1 MIKFFRHIRQ
11 QLISENKTGKYFKYA
26 LGEILLVMIGILLAL
41 QVNNW
46 NQNRKNNRLKTS
58 YIKNLKEDL
67 QKDSEYLKELDSINK
82 AAEKSG
88 NYLANF
94 LEHKTMEIDS
104 IELAKSI
111 VFTSFIPNITII
123 TSTYNDLIN
132 SNNINLFNDVKLKR
146 LLDTYY
152 IRNNWGEL
160 LNGRILKTAWYDY
173 RDEMLKYHNPLL
185 YKDFY
190 ALDYTSLNNV
200 KTYDIQWDAM
210 KNNKHLK
217 TQVGMIGAYRII
229 RSNDLEG
236 YISANK
242 TILDYLGSLEK

>member
-1 MIKFFRHIRQ
+1 MIKFFRKIRQ
-11 QLISENKTGKYFKYA
+11 KLLSEGKTGTYFKYA

-46 NQNRKNNRLKTS
+46 NQDRKNKRLKTS

-67 QKDSEYLKELDSINK
+67 QKDSEYLVELDSINT

-94 LEHKTMEIDS
+94 LDNKTTQIDS

-111 VFTSFIPNITII
+111 VFTSFIPNPTII

-132 SNNINLFNDVKLKR
+132 SNNINLFNDAKLKR

-152 IRNNWGEL
+152 ILNNWSEL

-200 KTYDIQWDAM
+200 KTYKIQWDAM
-210 KNNKHLK
+210 KTNEHLK

-229 RSNDLEG
+229 IRNNLGG
-236 YISANK
+236 YISFNK
-242 TILDYLGSLEK
+242 TIIDYLENLE